1 MLIDSLVVFKPRCIY
16 VLPSDFTVI
25 GVIVLLWLF
34 LHIKKAHLTI
44 SDSGS
49 SIVRTFELRSSNTT
63 LRCSIESLKLELRF
77 LRIWLISDT
86 AEYLLCGLT
95 SCAEIYSIIYWNLLD
110 SHLNTVQQQPCV
122 GERRKATTFQFG
134 KYFADI
140 LVLDI
145 SKFINFIHS
154 LTRLPKEALKT
165 LFPPELQR

>member
-1 MLIDSLVVFKPRCIY
+1 MLIDSLIVFKPRCIY

-49 SIVRTFELRSSNTT
+49 SIVRTFELRSSTQ
-63 LRCSIESLKLELRF
+63 RCVVRKF
-77 LRIWLISDT
+77 KTW
-86 AEYLLCGLT
+86 
-95 SCAEIYSIIYWNLLD
+95 AEISENSTDIWYCWVLTVRADQLRWNLLNYLLE
-110 SHLNTVQQQPCV
+110 SSGFSSQYSTTLQQPCV

-145 SKFINFIHS
+145 SKFINFIHFTGLLS
-154 LTRLPKEALKT
+154 L
-165 LFPPELQR
+165 

>member
-86 AEYLLCGLT
+86 AEYWVVLTVRADQWRWDLLN
-95 SCAEIYSIIYWNLLD
+95 YLLD
-110 SHLNTVQQQPCV
+110 SHLNTVQLCV

>member
-1 MLIDSLVVFKPRCIY
+1 MHLCPTFWFYRHRRHSSPLAVSSYHKGSLDNFGFR
-16 VLPSDFTVI
+16 
-25 GVIVLLWLF
+25 IV
-34 LHIKKAHLTI
+34 
-44 SDSGS
+44 D
-49 SIVRTFELRSSNTT
+49 SIVRTFELRSSTQ
-63 LRCSIESLKLELRF
+63 RCVVRKF
-77 LRIWLISDT
+77 KTW
-86 AEYLLCGLT
+86 
-95 SCAEIYSIIYWNLLD
+95 AEISENSTDIWYCWVLTVRADQLRWNLLNYLLE
-110 SHLNTVQQQPCV
+110 SSGFSSQYSTTAICV

>member
-1 MLIDSLVVFKPRCIY
+1 MLIDSLVVFKPRWIY

-49 SIVRTFELRSSNTT
+49 LIVRTFELRSSTQCCVVRKFKT
-63 LRCSIESLKLELRF
+63 
-77 LRIWLISDT
+77 W
-86 AEYLLCGLT
+86 
-95 SCAEIYSIIYWNLLD
+95 AEISENSTDIWYCWVLTVRADQWRWDLLNYLLD
-110 SHLNTVQQQPCV
+110 SHLNTVQLCV

-145 SKFINFIHS
+145 SKFINFIHFTGLLS
-154 LTRLPKEALKT
+154 L
-165 LFPPELQR
+165 

>member
-49 SIVRTFELRSSNTT
+49 SIVRTFELRSSTQ
-63 LRCSIESLKLELRF
+63 RCVVRKF
-77 LRIWLISDT
+77 KTW
-86 AEYLLCGLT
+86 
-95 SCAEIYSIIYWNLLD
+95 AEISENSTDIWYCWVLTVRADQLRWNLLNYLLD
-110 SHLNTVQQQPCV
+110 SHLNTVQLCV

-134 KYFADI
+134 KYFADN

-145 SKFINFIHS
+145 SKFINFIRFTGLLS
-154 LTRLPKEALKT
+154 L
-165 LFPPELQR
+165 